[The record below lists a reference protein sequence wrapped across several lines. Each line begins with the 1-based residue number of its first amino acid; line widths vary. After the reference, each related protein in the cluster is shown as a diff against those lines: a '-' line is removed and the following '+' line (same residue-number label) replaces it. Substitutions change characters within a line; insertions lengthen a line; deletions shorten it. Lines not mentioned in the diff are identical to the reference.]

1 MRAHR
6 EWFRLGL
13 ICLLA
18 THVSIA
24 SSALAQT
31 YPAGPVKFITQLAAG
46 SGTDPAMRIVTDRL
60 GKIWGQQSVLVNQ
73 PGAGGAIAGAIGGAL
88 RGGIGLGAEL
98 SSSLCRAVISAIA
111 KSSVPG
117 LSGGDGR

>member
-18 THVSIA
+18 TPVSIA

-31 YPAGPVKFITQLAAG
+31 YLQV
-46 SGTDPAMRIVTDRL
+46 R
-60 GKIWGQQSVLVNQ
+60 
-73 PGAGGAIAGAIGGAL
+73 
-88 RGGIGLGAEL
+88 
-98 SSSLCRAVISAIA
+98 
-111 KSSVPG
+111 
-117 LSGGDGR
+117 

>member
-18 THVSIA
+18 TPVSIA

-31 YPAGPVKFITQLAAG
+31 YPPGPVKFITPLAAG
-46 SGTDPAMRIVTDRL
+46 GGTDPAMRIVTDRL
-60 GKIWGQQSVLVNQ
+60 GKIWGQQTVLVNQ
-73 PGAGGAIAGAIGGAL
+73 PGAGGAIAARTAATAAPDGHTLYLPIASTFTT
-88 RGGIGLGAEL
+88 L
-98 SSSLCRAVISAIA
+98 SATQPNLPFSF
-111 KSSVPG
+111 
-117 LSGGDGR
+117 D